1 MKHRDFDPVT
11 GIIDTT
17 VHDGNEIKIQ
27 KYQDVTPFL
36 KSNKKDRD
44 IRNGSWKGDF
54 HKVASIPPIV
64 IEQWVTELKAKGA
77 PDTWPLSRSNH
88 SFLMA
93 KLNDPEYAYLRTKEG
108 RI

>member
-1 MKHRDFDPVT
+1 MHKDYDPVT

-17 VHDGNEIKIQ
+17 VHDGKEIKIK

-36 KSNKKDRD
+36 EENSRDRD

-64 IEQWVTELKAKGA
+64 IEQWVTELKAMGA
-77 PDTWPLSRSNH
+77 PNTWPLAAENNK
-88 SFLMA
+88 FFMG